1 MMHISELKNID
12 NLDSM
17 ESGLLHTI
25 QYYDIIQIRVPKGY
39 NIPIELLN
47 LTPYEW
53 KDLLNKAAKSHVEQI
68 ISQTHNSPT
77 HIQPLGN
84 APHNSPTHIQ
94 PLGNA
99 PHNSQPVIQILNDT
113 TDYYSEQQIANY
125 YCLGQTSK
133 IHPLD
138 KYHLDKQTHHDQQQI
153 EQQQIKQQIE
163 QQQIKQQI
171 EQQQI
176 DQQSNPNKDI
186 KNQNNSDEL
195 YPNLTQSYKSLQCVV
210 C

>member
-1 MMHISELKNID
+1 MMHISELESMD
-12 NLDSM
+12 HVDSM
-17 ESGLLHTI
+17 ESGLLPTI

-68 ISQTHNSPT
+68 ISQTHNS
-77 HIQPLGN
+77 QP
-84 APHNSPTHIQ
+84 ASQSASQSASQ
-94 PLGNA
+94 PASQPYNQ
-99 PHNSQPVIQILNDT
+99 PYNQPYSQPVIQILNDT
-113 TDYYSEQQIANY
+113 NDYYSEPQMAEY
-125 YCLGQTSK
+125 YCLGQSSK

-138 KYHLDKQTHHDQQQI
+138 KYHLDKQTHHDQQQM
-153 EQQQIKQQIE
+153 EQP
-163 QQQIKQQI
+163 I

-176 DQQSNPNKDI
+176 DPNKDI
-186 KNQNNSDEL
+186 KNQNNSNEL
-195 YPNLTQSYKSLQCVV
+195 YPDLTQSYKSLQCVV

>member
-17 ESGLLHTI
+17 ESGLLPTI

-68 ISQTHNSPT
+68 ISQT
-77 HIQPLGN
+77 
-84 APHNSPTHIQ
+84 HNSPTHIQ

-163 QQQIKQQI
+163 QQQI
-171 EQQQI
+171 